1 MTTTVY
7 IAKFSFNGT
16 REFSGTVSWDK
27 YTPKM
32 LDAKLCAYIGPN
44 TVDYP
49 AWSQKAPYERSGLQ
63 RLVGAMKKQALIMG
77 LSLVTERETKF
88 AVRATNKEMS
98 HTAKT
103 TISINDLP
111 DPTGKPVIILAGE
124 FSGHEGLCL
133 EQLDEPGIFAVSPT
147 TSNRILRLRFDEEFG
162 ILIDLGRAGSSN

>member
-63 RLVGAMKKQALIMG
+63 RLLTRGVVMGGRRVATPAQAG
-77 LSLVTERETKF
+77 
-88 AVRATNKEMS
+88 
-98 HTAKT
+98 
-103 TISINDLP
+103 
-111 DPTGKPVIILAGE
+111 
-124 FSGHEGLCL
+124 
-133 EQLDEPGIFAVSPT
+133 
-147 TSNRILRLRFDEEFG
+147 
-162 ILIDLGRAGSSN
+162 